1 VRSWLAPVVVTCSC
15 LLASCTSSAGAGQ
28 DPVESRSPTSPSARS
43 SEQGVVTEDYLPGL
57 AAQLRAPAGE
67 GPAPLVVLVP
77 GGGWATADPT
87 GLVPLAEAL
96 TAQGSSTSLI
106 TYSTTSGGSRFPT
119 TVDDVACAI
128 RWSAQQAQASGH
140 PPSRTIVLG
149 HSAGGHLAAL
159 VAFSGDEFGGACPY
173 QSVPI
178 DGLIGIAGIYDTDEF
193 APVLSPWMP
202 DSPSGDPVAWQLV
215 NPVHWLEVSADEL
228 SDLQVLLLHG
238 DADTIV
244 PISQT
249 TALEGELNAAEVEVT
264 KTVLPGLG
272 HLDVFEADHV
282 EAPITDW
289 LTTWQ

>member
-1 VRSWLAPVVVTCSC
+1 MRSWFGVVVVACSC
-15 LLASCTSSAGAGQ
+15 LLTSCTSSTDAGPA
-28 DPVESRSPTSPSARS
+28 PVESPSPASSSPRA
-43 SEQGVVTEDYLPGL
+43 SEQSVVTEDYLPGL

-96 TAQGSSTSLI
+96 TAGGSSTSLI
-106 TYSTTSGGSRFPT
+106 TYSTTSSGSRFPT

-140 PPSRTIVLG
+140 PPSRTIVMG

-173 QSVPI
+173 PSVPI

-193 APVLSPWMP
+193 AQVLSPWMP
-202 DSPSGDPVAWQLV
+202 DSPSGDPVAWQMV
-215 NPVHWLEVSADEL
+215 NPVHWLTDRTEQLGEL
-228 SDLQVLLLHG
+228 RVLLVHG

-244 PISQT
+244 PLEQT
-249 TALEGELNAAEVEVT
+249 TALEGELTAAEIDVRT
-264 KTVLPGLG
+264 IVLPGLD
-272 HLDVFEADHV
+272 HLDVFEADNV
-282 EAPITDW
+282 AAPITDW